1 LKRCSPRRI
10 GRNYRKV
17 LSQQIALARD
27 ELTGQGLYQQRKAEG
42 DRSQELEQQIET
54 WKELLQKLTGKA
66 Q

>member
-27 ELTGQGLYQQRKAEG
+27 ELAGLGLYQQRKAEG
-42 DRSQELEQQIET
+42 DRRQELDRQIEV
-54 WKELLQKLTGKA
+54 WEVLLKKLNDR
-66 Q
+66 